1 MKKKRKKKI
10 YQEPTTIMMT
20 LNMMMAMIWVTESET
35 PRNNGEK
42 LLQNSLTIKES
53 CFKKF
58 ICQPL
63 RPSIFK

>member
-20 LNMMMAMIWVTESET
+20 LNMMIALIWVTESET

-42 LLQNSLTIKES
+42 ITA
-53 CFKKF
+53 KF
-58 ICQPL
+58 FDNKRKML
-63 RPSIFK
+63 